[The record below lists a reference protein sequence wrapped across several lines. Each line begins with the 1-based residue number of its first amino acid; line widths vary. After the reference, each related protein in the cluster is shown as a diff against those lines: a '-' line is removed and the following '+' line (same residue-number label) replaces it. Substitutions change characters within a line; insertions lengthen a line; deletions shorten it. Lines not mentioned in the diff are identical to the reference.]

1 MKRSLLFLYRA
12 DENEI
17 DKAAN
22 EAATKKG
29 LTEWGKELV
38 KEMNR
43 LGMMVD
49 LSHVSKK
56 TMADALEVSVA
67 PVIFSHSSSEA
78 VYDGTTRNVDDN
90 TLLKLVSM

>member
-1 MKRSLLFLYRA
+1 MDQTS
-12 DENEI
+12 N
-17 DKAAN
+17 
-22 EAATKKG
+22 AATQKG

-56 TMADALEVSVA
+56 TMEDAIAASKA

-78 VYDGTTRNVDDN
+78 VFEETTRNVDDA
-90 TLLKLVSM
+90 TLQKLVSM